1 MQKDGVE
8 DRTLGVSED
17 RGMALKFQS
26 KMRLVY
32 IVLGIMTS
40 FILGYLYYSI
50 SMDKIY
56 RYEMNSLTV
65 SAEQLKNQYDEMIET
80 MKDVSYYLLSDPD
93 ILDAI
98 TSISLMKRSIDTET
112 YFEDAERAILE
123 GQSSDYLQNRFYRII
138 FCNANCKPIGNNGIH
153 FQNQVSYLQMP
164 WYEKA
169 ENSEDTFTIVGFHQD
184 LWDSEEECQV
194 FSVVKQ
200 IQGRNMGY
208 IEVQQSTDRVEEKL
222 RVADENLKVAILDRD
237 GELLYQNTEIDTA
250 FARKAQMQKVA
261 EADQFHGSDGIKY
274 LAAGI
279 SDETSGNFVLVYKE
293 SALMRKDQSHIIY
306 TTILLSGMMLLF
318 SIIYISVSTRKLTDS
333 LIQLQN
339 LLKNTSL
346 ETLHRSESTEIT
358 EGNDEFQRI
367 ARIYEDMR
375 ERLLGAIDREKKMQ
389 TLQLQAQL
397 DMLQAQVNPHFIYNT
412 LNVISS
418 RGILDDDE
426 VICDIC
432 DDLAGMLRYSTD
444 TEKKTATIRME
455 LEYLRKYFSL
465 MKYRY
470 EYKLEYA
477 IEMDP
482 EIDEQWIPKL
492 TVQQFV
498 ENSIK
503 YGYENT
509 SKVMRITV
517 KAYRSGDHWYIRIQD
532 NGEGFSGEMLGQL
545 ENEMGKLK
553 QELQENNRNV
563 EMKIGGMG
571 ILNTYARLY
580 LLSEKEMNFQISNRK
595 EGGAEILFGSVLE
608 EKRE

>member
-1 MQKDGVE
+1 MQKNGAE
-8 DRTLGVSED
+8 DWTLGINKD

-32 IVLGIMTS
+32 IVLGIMSS

-112 YFEDAERAILE
+112 YFEDAERVISE
-123 GQSSDYLQNRFYRII
+123 GQNTDYLRNRFYRIL
-138 FCNANCKPIGNNGIH
+138 FCNENCKTIGNNDVD
-153 FQNQVSYLQMP
+153 FQNQVSYKQMP

-169 ENSEDTFTIVGFHQD
+169 ENSKDTFTIVGFHED
-184 LWDSEEECQV
+184 LWDKEASQV

-200 IQGRNMGY
+200 IQGKNMGY
-208 IEVQQSTDRVEEKL
+208 IEVQQSEDKVEEKF
-222 RVADENLKVAILDRD
+222 RVADENLKVVILGED
-237 GELLYQNTEIDTA
+237 GEILYRNTEIDAA
-250 FARKAQMQKVA
+250 FARRAQQQKVA
-261 EADQFHGSDGIKY
+261 EADQFDGSDGIRY

-279 SDETSGNFVLVYKE
+279 SDEDSGIFVLAYKE
-293 SALMRKDQSHIIY
+293 NALMRKDQLHIVY
-306 TTILLSGMMLLF
+306 TTIVLSGMMLLF
-318 SIIYISVSTRKLTDS
+318 SMIYVSVSTRKLTDS
-333 LIQLQN
+333 LLQLQN

-346 ETLHRSESTEIT
+346 ETLHHSENQDLTA
-358 EGNDEFQRI
+358 GNDEFQRI

-375 ERLLGAIDREKKMQ
+375 ERLLGAIEREKELQ
-389 TLQLQAQL
+389 TLQLRAQL
-397 DMLQAQVNPHFIYNT
+397 GMLQAQVNPHFIYNT

-444 TEKKTATIRME
+444 TGEKTATIQME
-455 LEYLRKYFSL
+455 MEYLRKYFSL

-470 EYKLEYA
+470 EHKLEYS
-477 IEMDP
+477 IETDP
-482 EIDEQWIPKL
+482 EIVGQRIPKL

-503 YGYENT
+503 HGYENT
-509 SKVMRITV
+509 SRIMQIAV
-517 KAYRSGDHWYIRIQD
+517 KAYRDGDHWYILIQD
-532 NGEGFSGEMLGQL
+532 NGEGFSDERLVQL
-545 ENEMGKLK
+545 ESEMEKLR
-553 QELQENNRNV
+553 QELKENHRTV

>member
-222 RVADENLKVAILDRD
+222 RVADENLKVVILDRD

-250 FARKAQMQKVA
+250 FARKAQRQKVA

-532 NGEGFSGEMLGQL
+532 NGEGFSAEMLGQL

-608 EKRE
+608 EKRD